1 MNLHCNIACSRWI
14 ISLVNFQEQTIQII
28 TLHFSQGEFY
38 TWLIQ
43 DLLNTAS
50 SCSNFLWGSVFFLL
64 NRYWNKSSRLAWKIV
79 VGLKPKSSQS
89 NNSLSDNKI
98 LSSYADRL
106 FLCCI
111 TVRGMMYYKRAL
123 ILQAAEEGAFKTD
136 FLGLHLS
143 IISHVIPSAC
153 S

>member
-1 MNLHCNIACSRWI
+1 
-14 ISLVNFQEQTIQII
+14 V
-28 TLHFSQGEFY
+28 
-38 TWLIQ
+38 
-43 DLLNTAS
+43 LNPR
-50 SCSNFLWGSVFFLL
+50 VH
-64 NRYWNKSSRLAWKIV
+64 
-79 VGLKPKSSQS
+79 PS

-136 FLGLHLS
+136 LLGLHLS